1 MSAITF
7 LDALG
12 GKIATDLCGGRLKA
26 IREALDDKS
35 PFKEIKKLERKEDH
49 DKSPSEDVSEDVSE
63 DLEGTSA
70 CRNKV

>member
-1 MSAITF
+1 
-7 LDALG
+7 
-12 GKIATDLCGGRLKA
+12 LKA

-49 DKSPSEDVSEDVSE
+49 DKSPSEDVSED
-63 DLEGTSA
+63 LEGTSA

>member
-1 MSAITF
+1 
-7 LDALG
+7 
-12 GKIATDLCGGRLKA
+12 LKA